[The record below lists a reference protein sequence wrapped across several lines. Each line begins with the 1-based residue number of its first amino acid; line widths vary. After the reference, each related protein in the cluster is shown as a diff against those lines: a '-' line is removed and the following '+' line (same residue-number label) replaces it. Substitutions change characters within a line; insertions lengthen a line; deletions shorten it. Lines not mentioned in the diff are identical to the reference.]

1 MNQELLDLA
10 REIDDNEDAIAD
22 ALEAEDF
29 DTAAALTQDKV
40 ALFRR
45 LNDLAQTIED
55 KTELNEYL
63 KSLLEVTVEQRDLL
77 DDEFKR
83 VRQEL
88 YKFQKGSKGKNQY
101 SQVDGYG
108 KPKSIFE

>member
-1 MNQELLDLA
+1 MNKELLDLA

-29 DTAAALTQDKV
+29 ETADKLTRDKV
-40 ALFRR
+40 ELFRR

-63 KSLLEVTVEQRDLL
+63 KSLYEVTLEQRDILN
-77 DDEFKR
+77 DEYKR
-83 VRQEL
+83 VRDEL
-88 YKFQKGSKGKNQY
+88 YKFQKGSKGKSQY
-101 SQVDGYG
+101 SEVGGYG
-108 KPKSIFE
+108 KPKSIFG